1 LGFRYQTNGYYYA
14 VYLSAY
20 DNSLR
25 FVKFTGPNNVRLGS
39 VTVTPSKNVYYVIR
53 VESSGYT
60 HKVYLNGTFE
70 FQVTDQDSSMLT
82 GRYIV
87 LGTDSSTSPSN
98 PEQIGFSNVYVQPLP
113 SMFSNSFSSAGPSS
127 NVHSAVAGVAQL
139 QNGTGSA
146 PIESYYSYYPWG
158 GLNQT
163 KQRYI
168 SVGGTTSWLTTSRKY
183 DVYGHLKTLTD
194 ARGNS
199 TVYGYSAR
207 YNYAYLTSVNETLIP
222 GGALISQRYSY
233 NFTMGTM
240 LSSVD
245 PRGYNTTIRYDI
257 LGRKTRITY
266 PTIDYTAYTYND
278 AANYVDITNENGLH
292 TRQIYDGL
300 GRQVK
305 IDRFLGGTSYSN
317 SSTTYN
323 WMNLVTSQT
332 DPLGNSYVYQYDALG
347 RLTSTTQPDGNIT
360 STSYNDLASWVLST
374 DQYGNHACRV
384 YDRLGRM
391 VSVIEYSDSN
401 CNPLTL
407 NGYTYVTNYSYDE
420 IGDLLQTTTANA
432 KSTMYIYDNLN
443 RLLQTTYADGNIESY
458 SYDNDGNI
466 VKKVNRNNIK
476 TLFSYDS
483 LNRILTITYCG
494 SPIRSQSYTYDPN
507 SNTLSLQNQNSTDSY
522 IYDSRNRVLNETYA
536 VNQSTRQV
544 VDLGCFGSGGT
555 STTSGGVSKTYMV
568 GTTYNGELINTVA
581 YPTISQSNPDI
592 TIKYAYDTLGR
603 VLNVT
608 YVSTGA
614 YYARLAYSKTDNV
627 VGIQYGNGLVGNYTY
642 NKLQRASIITLQN
655 TGTHTTMMSL
665 TYGYNKTG
673 TVSSVVGQVNSVTV
687 NEQYKYD
694 PLQRLVNSTVTSN
707 SGRTTSWYQYDN
719 VGNRLA
725 QSINGTVTTYTYNQA
740 NNELLSSSSAGTS
753 IVYAYDKNGNML
765 NRNVTT
771 GGTVRWYYTW
781 DVAGHLLKATN
792 STGQGLYAY
801 DGYGRRVES
810 IEAGS
815 TWYYAYSGT

>member
-1 LGFRYQTNGYYYA
+1 M
-14 VYLSAY
+14 
-20 DNSLR
+20 DSL
-25 FVKFTGPNNVRLGS
+25 VP
-39 VTVTPSKNVYYVIR
+39 
-53 VESSGYT
+53 
-60 HKVYLNGTFE
+60 
-70 FQVTDQDSSMLT
+70 
-82 GRYIV
+82 
-87 LGTDSSTSPSN
+87 
-98 PEQIGFSNVYVQPLP
+98 
-113 SMFSNSFSSAGPSS
+113 
-127 NVHSAVAGVAQL
+127 
-139 QNGTGSA
+139 
-146 PIESYYSYYPWG
+146 
-158 GLNQT
+158 
-163 KQRYI
+163 
-168 SVGGTTSWLTTSRKY
+168 GGT
-183 DVYGHLKTLTD
+183 
-194 ARGNS
+194 
-199 TVYGYSAR
+199 
-207 YNYAYLTSVNETLIP
+207 
-222 GGALISQRYSY
+222 LISQRYSY
-233 NFTMGTM
+233 NLTMGT
-240 LSSVD
+240 LRSSVD
-245 PRGYNTTIRYDI
+245 GRGYNTTIQYDI
-257 LGRKTRITY
+257 LGRTTRITY
-266 PTIDYTAYTYND
+266 PTSDYTAYAYND

-323 WMNLVTSQT
+323 WMNLVTRQT

-360 STSYNDLASWVLST
+360 STSYNDLASLVLST
-374 DQYGNHACRV
+374 DQYGNRACRV
-384 YDRLGRM
+384 YDRMGRM

-466 VKKVNRNNIK
+466 VRKVNRNNVK

-483 LNRILTITYCG
+483 LNRILTISYCG
-494 SPIRSQSYTYDPN
+494 SPITSQSYTYDPN
-507 SNTLSLQNQNSTDSY
+507 SNILSLQNQNSTDSY

-568 GTTYNGELINTVA
+568 GTTYNGELINTIA

-614 YYARLAYSKTDNV
+614 YYARLAYSKTDKV
-627 VGIQYGNGLVGNYTY
+627 LGIQYGNGLVGNYTY
-642 NKLQRASIITLQN
+642 DKLLRASTITLQN

-673 TVSSVVGQVNSVTV
+673 TVSSVVGQ
-687 NEQYKYD
+687 
-694 PLQRLVNSTVTSN
+694 QRH
-707 SGRTTSWYQYDN
+707 G
-719 VGNRLA
+719 
-725 QSINGTVTTYTYNQA
+725 
-740 NNELLSSSSAGTS
+740 E
-753 IVYAYDKNGNML
+753 
-765 NRNVTT
+765 
-771 GGTVRWYYTW
+771 
-781 DVAGHLLKATN
+781 
-792 STGQGLYAY
+792 
-801 DGYGRRVES
+801 
-810 IEAGS
+810 
-815 TWYYAYSGT
+815 